1 MSQNHTIVK
10 STGDTEKFDIE
21 KLSKSLERSNAND
34 KEIAKVTNEVMSW
47 IHEGAST
54 KDIYNKAFN
63 VLRRYKSSSAARYS
77 LKKAI
82 MELGP
87 TGFPFEEYIGQLL
100 KHQGFEIEV
109 GVVVQGQ
116 CIQHEVDVVAVAN
129 KKQYLVECKF
139 YNTPGKV
146 ANVHVP
152 LYIHSRFND
161 IVKKR
166 SAMPKYKDF
175 EFYCWIV
182 TNTRFTSDAAD
193 YGRCA
198 GLHLM
203 SWDYPNG
210 HSLKEMIE
218 KISFYPITALTNLNK
233 NNKIALMKK
242 GIVLCQQIAD
252 DPKILNYIGLEGK
265 SLNRLMYEVEDLCEM
280 SI

>member
-1 MSQNHTIVK
+1 MGQNHTIIK
-10 STGDTEKFDIE
+10 STGDKEKFDIE
-21 KLSKSLERSNAND
+21 KLSNSLERSNANP
-34 KEIAKVTNEVMSW
+34 KEIAKVTDEVLGW
-47 IHEGAST
+47 IHEGVST
-54 KDIYNKAFN
+54 KEIHNKAFN
-63 VLRRYKSSSAARYS
+63 ILRRYKSSSAARYS

-87 TGFPFEEYIGQLL
+87 TGFPFEEYIGQLF
-100 KHQGFEIEV
+100 KHQGFDIEV
-109 GVVVQGQ
+109 GVLVQGQ

-139 YNTPGKV
+139 YNTQGKF

-166 SAMPKYKDF
+166 SAMPKFKDF

-218 KISFYPITALTNLNK
+218 KNSFYPITALTNLDN
-233 NNKIALMKK
+233 NNKSLLIKK
-242 GIVLCQQIAD
+242 GIVLCQQIVD
-252 DPKILNYIGLEGK
+252 DPKILNYLGLEGK
-265 SLNRLMYEVEDLCEM
+265 TLDRLMFEVEDLCAT